1 MATESVPASRRKKLS
16 PKAFSNAE
24 DMAIKAHDS
33 LISLGYGEEIEPLRL
48 PNKRGALAITFACIA
63 SIIYGIGGFIYGME
77 VNSAFQSL
85 GYFFHFLDSATIAAI
100 VTAGISFCLG
110 VLGLLKKHSSK
121 IPSII
126 SFVIILTAPLVL
138 HILGVTAGLM
148 MP

>member
-1 MATESVPASRRKKLS
+1 
-16 PKAFSNAE
+16 
-24 DMAIKAHDS
+24 
-33 LISLGYGEEIEPLRL
+33 
-48 PNKRGALAITFACIA
+48 
-63 SIIYGIGGFIYGME
+63 ME

-110 VLGLLKKHSSK
+110 VLGLVKKHSSK